1 MNGLK
6 IMNELEFQQSFVK
19 QYDNNWLFKTRFDG
33 DLTYLNA
40 LHKRVNALA
49 DNNAIPD
56 VSNTL
61 WITWTNMKAMLNKD
75 DTDYYSEVMYFSAV
89 MAKKIDEYSTNN
101 MLSGDPTIAK
111 ILSELDNLK
120 PCSYELL
127 NY

>member
-1 MNGLK
+1 
-6 IMNELEFQQSFVK
+6 MNELEFQQSFVK
-19 QYDNNWLFKTRFDG
+19 QYDNNWLFKTRFEG

-75 DTDYYSEVMYFSAV
+75 DTDYYSEVMYFTAV
-89 MAKKIDEYSTNN
+89 MAKKIDDYSTNN
-101 MLSGDPTIAK
+101 MLSGNPTIAK

-120 PCSYELL
+120 PCAYELL

>member
-1 MNGLK
+1 MIGW
-6 IMNELEFQQSFVK
+6 V
-19 QYDNNWLFKTRFDG
+19 NNTRFDG

>member
-19 QYDNNWLFKTRFDG
+19 QYDNNWLFKTRVEG

>member
-120 PCSYELL
+120 PCSFELL
-127 NY
+127 N